1 MAIPETEVSA
11 MEKILKNP
19 GLEHLAE
26 NIFGNLSCEDV
37 EVCRGINQ
45 SSREILD
52 NPMFWLRQ
60 FGSLSKKN
68 QKDWFKVIQSAKN
81 SDKEKVILRYLQW
94 NLKKEAVDLPCYT
107 SPAVQDD
114 FRKKIWESCGKW
126 DSSEKGF
133 SSFLAKYLPFL
144 KIFHSEEHRRH
155 ENIEIVKILAPLT
168 DNPNGPNKYGET
180 PIHEAAFNGHKEIIK
195 ILETYNNF

>member
-1 MAIPETEVSA
+1 MAIPETEVSP

-26 NIFGNLSCEDV
+26 NIFGNLSDEDV

-81 SDKEKVILRYLQW
+81 SDKEKVILRYLQS
-94 NLKKEAVDLPCYT
+94 NLKKEDAGDLPCYT

-114 FRKKIWESCGKW
+114 FRKKIWKKCKKRK
-126 DSSEKGF
+126 SSAED
-133 SSFLAKYLPFL
+133 A
-144 KIFHSEEHRRH
+144 
-155 ENIEIVKILAPLT
+155 EIVKILAPLT
-168 DNPNGPNKYGET
+168 DNPNASNEQEEGT
-180 PIHEAAFNGHKEIIK
+180 PIHCASYHGHS
-195 ILETYNNF
+195 

>member
-1 MAIPETEVSA
+1 MAIPETEEVSP

-26 NIFGNLSCEDV
+26 NIFGNLSDEDV

-68 QKDWFKVIQSAKN
+68 QKDWFKVIQSAKW
-81 SDKEKVILRYLQW
+81 Q
-94 NLKKEAVDLPCYT
+94 CY
-107 SPAVQDD
+107 
-114 FRKKIWESCGKW
+114 
-126 DSSEKGF
+126 
-133 SSFLAKYLPFL
+133 
-144 KIFHSEEHRRH
+144 FHR
-155 ENIEIVKILAPLT
+155 NC
-168 DNPNGPNKYGET
+168 
-180 PIHEAAFNGHKEIIK
+180 
-195 ILETYNNF
+195 